1 MAKPK
6 TPPPP
11 TMQEIAVKLR
21 DRFVEVAGSVA
32 NDVNMEA
39 VTHEVIKDLN
49 ASKREVT
56 LKMLGL
62 DNRWGKWEVDH
73 CNSRKSPVQS
83 LIDDTCMEMV
93 TTWVNDTIKEVLTDE
108 MKKKIKANIKA
119 AFLSEIGDRHSYHA
133 RKMISEHAENI
144 VTQMITDIKRE
155 IEVEL
160 GIKE

>member
-1 MAKPK
+1 MTETKKPM
-6 TPPPP
+6 P
-11 TMQEIAVKLR
+11 TMQEVAATLR
-21 DRFVEVAGSVA
+21 ERFVEVAGSVA

-56 LKMLGL
+56 LKMLGM

-73 CNSRKSPVQS
+73 CNSRSSPVQT
-83 LIDDTCMEMV
+83 LIDDACKEMV

-108 MKKKIKANIKA
+108 MRLKTKVAIKK
-119 AFLSEIGDRHSYHA
+119 AFIAEIGDRHSYHA
-133 RKMISEHAENI
+133 RKMVTDRAEGI
-144 VTQMITDIKRE
+144 VSRMVDDIKHE